1 MRERREAQ
9 RIATVGTGNMRGLL
23 ATLCIGCSL
32 LAGSAAWAATIQPV
46 KGDVSVNQGQ
56 GFKKL
61 DSAFEAKVGD
71 AVMVSPGGS
80 AKVSYADGCAVE
92 LKPGAVLVIPTL
104 SPCASGSYA
113 QEDDHNNDWCANNNP
128 NNNSMNNTGLCN
140 PLVLGGMAAAGG
152 FIIYEI
158 IQNNQG
164 QNNNNQGKPA
174 SP

>member
-1 MRERREAQ
+1 MAARREAQ
-9 RIATVGTGNMRGLL
+9 RTATVGTGNMRGLL
-23 ATLCIGCSL
+23 AALSIGCAL
-32 LAGSAAWAATIQPV
+32 LTGSAAWAATVEPV

-61 DSAFEAKVGD
+61 NSAFEAKAGD

-80 AKVSYADGCAVE
+80 AKVSYADGCAIA
-92 LKPGAVLVIPTL
+92 LKPGAVMVIAAL

-113 QEDDHNNDWCANNNP
+113 QEDDRNNN
-128 NNNSMNNTGLCN
+128 NNNTGLF
-140 PLVLGGMAAAGG
+140 VAGG
-152 FIIYEI
+152 LAAVTGVIIYEI

>member
-1 MRERREAQ
+1 MR
-9 RIATVGTGNMRGLL
+9 VLL
-23 ATLCIGCSL
+23 AALCIGCSF
-32 LAGSAAWAATIQPV
+32 LAGSAAWAATVEPV
-46 KGDVSVNQGQ
+46 TGEVSLNQGQ

-61 DSAFEAKVGD
+61 ASAFEAKVGD

-80 AKVSYADGCAVE
+80 AKVSYADGCAVN
-92 LKPGAVLVIPTL
+92 LKPGAVMVIAAL

-113 QEDDHNNDWCANNNP
+113 QEQDDNNN
-128 NNNSMNNTGLCN
+128 NNNNTG
-140 PLVLGGMAAAGG
+140 PLVLGGLAGATG

-164 QNNNNQGKPA
+164 QNNNNQGHKPV